1 MVDGNLI
8 AIVTGGT
15 GALGTAVVR
24 RLAQTGTRIAV
35 PVLRSPSHVGREQGD
50 LLPEPLLINAD
61 LSDEAAVAA
70 FISGVERA
78 LGPVDILVNAAGG
91 YAGGSPLES
100 VTIDEWDSMLAL
112 NLRTAFLMTRAVV
125 GGMKARKFGRIVSIA
140 ASAALSAGPRRI
152 PYAVSKAGVA
162 TLTRDLA
169 AELKGTGV
177 TVNAIAPSI
186 ILTEANRRSMPGADA
201 TAWVTPE
208 EIASAIQF
216 FCSREAGSVSGNVLM
231 MYGGV

>member
-1 MVDGNLI
+1 MIDGKYI

-15 GALGTAVVR
+15 GALGSVVVHR
-24 RLAQTGTRIAV
+24 FTRAGVRVAV
-35 PVLRSPSHVGREQGD
+35 PVMRGGSPQQVEQPG
-50 LLPEPLLINAD
+50 PTPGPLLITAD
-61 LSDEAAVAA
+61 LSDESAVSTLVA
-70 FISGVERA
+70 GVERE

-91 YAGGSPLES
+91 YAGGASLED
-100 VTIDEWDSMLAL
+100 VTVEEWDSMLAM

-125 GGMKARKFGRIVSIA
+125 GGMKARKLGRIVSIA
-140 ASAALSAGPRRI
+140 AGTALSGGPRRI
-152 PYAVSKAGVA
+152 PYSVSKAGIV

-186 ILTEANRRSMPGADA
+186 ILTETNRRSMPKADVA
-201 TAWVTPE
+201 AWVKPE
-208 EIASAIQF
+208 EIASAIEF
-216 FCSREAGSVSGNVLM
+216 FCSTESRSISGNVLM